1 MKFWKDR
8 WCDDEF
14 LEEAF
19 LEVFSL
25 TTTKDAWVD
34 QVWEQRGEGGFTR
47 QVNDLRVRRGRN
59 FV

>member
-34 QVWEQRGEGGFTR
+34 QVWEQRGEGGC
-47 QVNDLRVRRGRN
+47 
-59 FV
+59 